1 MHDYPTLR
9 VAKRF
14 ICEGMYLLS
23 PVSGPIKTTLIR
35 PWVRKV
41 NVILVTKLSLWG
53 VRLMIF
59 WKSFDQ
65 LANIKI
71 AVLCMN
77 EMTFKFDTPHARCWP
92 KTCSY
97 SGVLSISVSN
107 LANAQNLANLLIK
120 SFRLLPMDAP
130 TSIFHS
136 KYETLNG
143 VFCT

>member
-1 MHDYPTLR
+1 MHNYPRLR

-14 ICEGMYLLS
+14 ICKGMYLLS

-97 SGVLSISVSN
+97 RGVFSMSVSY
-107 LANAQNLANLLIK
+107 LANVQNLINSLNK

-130 TSIFHS
+130 TCICPS
-136 KYETLNG
+136 KYEMLNG